1 MFSRIFQMQSY
12 PLTFFSAVTLWKTVL
27 AWEAYKC
34 KRILKR
40 PYKILHLGEDVAVGF
55 GLKSGSPIL

>member
-1 MFSRIFQMQSY
+1 MQSY
-12 PLTFFSAVTLWKTVL
+12 PLTFFNAVTLWKTVL

-55 GLKSGSPIL
+55 GLKSGPPIL